1 MEYQGLTLDRFQEEA
16 CNHVDANRSV
26 LVSAPTGTGKTL
38 IADYIVEKALTANQE
53 VIYTAPIKA
62 LSNQK
67 YRDYTR
73 LYGYDK
79 VGLVTGDNV
88 INRDAQLRIMTTE
101 ILRNMLL
108 AGEELPHLSHVI
120 IDEIHFLDDIE
131 RGTVWEEVL
140 IYLPARVKILGLS
153 ATLANIHEFSE
164 WLSYVRNEEVPVV
177 IENTRHVPLSV
188 YMANRDAGICD
199 VDRYNYLHS
208 RWEQIAKKAAEE
220 EKKRKAK
227 EAANTGGRK
236 RRSGRRGRGGGLLKI
251 PGQRETKHVDLIKML
266 GAEFQP
272 ILYFAFSRKMCEQFS
287 RELARKCPDEGFTTD
302 EEKVRIKAKVD
313 SFDAQFEKVMT
324 GDQERMYL
332 KGIACHHA
340 GLHVGLKA
348 FVEELYEERLIKVNY
363 CTSTFALGINL
374 PARTTCFQ
382 ALRKYNGHSVAP
394 LTVRQFMQKAG
405 RAGRRGID
413 DVGYVVILEEFWD
426 YERDQEAIGAYI
438 RGAHEK
444 VRSAFNL
451 SFNSVVNL
459 LDRHSGDMDQIRDII
474 DKSFLTFSYRKAAEE
489 EEKRID
495 SIADALAK
503 SGWDPRDPEGGPP
516 PRALVARAKKYR
528 KLSRRTQKV
537 GDKVWDDFMEK
548 VGILQQVGYLGED
561 LSFNAGARV
570 LRHLQIEEI
579 FSTELVLSGILDDRD
594 PELIF
599 GAVCVLCNSFSRAV
613 NINVRP
619 KGDQGA
625 LAKELRKIRFGE
637 AVRNTEYAIGQQV
650 TFTPEMIAFGS
661 AWYRGDSLQEMLLGI
676 ESATDISGDLV
687 SAFRRAKDLCQQL
700 KRVYE
705 EDPYMSEKL
714 KEILKTVSR
723 DEVEVVD

>member
-1 MEYQGLTLDRFQEEA
+1 MEYRGLTLDPFQQQAIEY
-16 CNHVDANRSV
+16 VDSDHSV

-38 IADYIVEKALTANQE
+38 IADYIVEKALTENKE

-79 VGLVTGDNV
+79 VGLITGDNV
-88 INRDAQLRIMTTE
+88 INRDAPLRIMTTE

-108 AGEELPHLSHVI
+108 SGEELPHLSHVI

-153 ATLANIHEFSE
+153 ATLANINEFSE
-164 WLSYVRNEEVPVV
+164 WLAYVRGEPVPVV
-177 IENTRHVPLSV
+177 IEGTRHVPLSI

-199 VDRYNYLHS
+199 IARYRYMYARWHKLATKAQVDAER
-208 RWEQIAKKAAEE
+208 RKKAEGD
-220 EKKRKAK
+220 
-227 EAANTGGRK
+227 GGSRRRRG
-236 RRSGRRGRGGGLLKI
+236 RRSGPPKLSL
-251 PGQRETKHVDLIKML
+251 PGQKETRHFDLIKML

-287 RELARKCPDEGFTTD
+287 RELARKAPDEGFTDD
-302 EEKVRIKAKVD
+302 EQKALIKARVD
-313 SFDAQFEKVMT
+313 QFDYEFEKVMT
-324 GDQERMYL
+324 SDQERMYL

-348 FVEELYEERLIKVNY
+348 FVEDLYERRLIKVLY
-363 CTSTFALGINL
+363 CTSTFALGINM

-382 ALRKYNGHSVAP
+382 ALRKYNGRSVVP

-426 YERDQEAIGAYI
+426 FERDADAIATYI
-438 RGAHEK
+438 SGDHEK

-459 LDRHSGDMDQIRDII
+459 LDRHNGELDQIRDII
-474 DKSFLTFSYRKAAEE
+474 DKSFLTFSYRQAAEQE
-489 EEKRID
+489 AKRID
-495 SIADALAK
+495 SIAETLK
-503 SGWDPRDPEGGPP
+503 SDGWDPRDPDAGSP
-516 PRALVARAKKYR
+516 PRHLMARAKKFR
-528 KLSRRTQKV
+528 KLGRRQRTAD
-537 GDKVWDDFMEK
+537 DKVWRDFHEK
-548 VGILQQVGYLGED
+548 VSLLQGVGYLDEK
-561 LSFNAGARV
+561 LEFNAGAKV

-579 FSTELVLSGILDDRD
+579 FSTELVLSGILDDQE
-594 PELIF
+594 PALIF
-599 GAVCVLCNSFSRAV
+599 GAVCAMSNSFSRAV
-613 NINVRP
+613 SIRVRP
-619 KGDQGA
+619 KGLQGKLSKA
-625 LAKELRKIRFGE
+625 MRQIRFGE
-637 AVRNTEYAIGQQV
+637 AVRNTEYAIGHQV
-650 TFTPEMIAFGS
+650 TFTPEMISFGVS
-661 AWYRGDSLQEMLLGI
+661 WFEGQSLQEMLLAI
-676 ESATDISGDLV
+676 DSATDISGDLV

-714 KEILKTVSR
+714 KTILKTVSR

>member
-1 MEYQGLTLDRFQEEA
+1 VEYQGLTLDRFQEEA
-16 CNHVDANRSV
+16 IRHVDADRSV

-38 IADYIVEKALTANQE
+38 IADYIVEKALSENKE

-73 LYGYDK
+73 LYGYDR

-88 INRDAQLRIMTTE
+88 INRDGQLRIMTTE

-140 IYLPARVKILGLS
+140 IYLPSRVKILGLS

-164 WLSYVRNEEVPVV
+164 WLAYVRDEEVPVV
-177 IENTRHVPLSV
+177 IEDTRHVPLSV
-188 YMANRDAGICD
+188 YLANRDAGICD
-199 VDRYNYLHS
+199 VDRYGYLHQ
-208 RWEQIAKKAAEE
+208 RWLQIAKKAAAE
-220 EKKRKAK
+220 EKKRKD
-227 EAANTGGRK
+227 EE
-236 RRSGRRGRGGGLLKI
+236 RGGGRNRRRRRRKGGGQMRI

-266 GAEFQP
+266 GPDFQP

-302 EEKVRIKAKVD
+302 EEKKQIKEAVD

-324 GDQERMYL
+324 TEQEKMYL

-348 FVEELYEERLIKVNY
+348 FVEELYERRLIKVNY

-382 ALRKYNGHSVAP
+382 QLRKYNGRTVVP

-426 YERDQEAIGAYI
+426 YERDKEAIDAYI
-438 RGAHEK
+438 QGSHEK

-459 LDRHSGDMDQIRDII
+459 LDRHGQDLDQIRDII
-474 DKSFLTFSYRKAAEE
+474 DKSFLTFSYRQVARREQE
-489 EEKRID
+489 RID
-495 SIADALAK
+495 AIADSLAK
-503 SGWDPRDPEGGPP
+503 SGWDPRDESAGPP
-516 PRALVARAKKYR
+516 PRSLMARAKKYR
-528 KLSRRTQKV
+528 KLARRTRKS
-537 GDKVWDDFMEK
+537 GDKVWNDFMEK
-548 VGILQQVGYLGED
+548 VGILQEIGYLDED
-561 LSFNAGARV
+561 LGFNAGAKV

-579 FSTELVLSGILDDRD
+579 FSTELVISGILDDRD
-594 PELIF
+594 PEMIF

-613 NINVRP
+613 NIRVRP
-619 KGDQGA
+619 RGEQGA

-650 TFTPEMIAFGS
+650 TFTPEMIAFGT
-661 AWYRGDSLQEMLLGI
+661 AWFRGESLQEMLLGI
-676 ESATDISGDLV
+676 DSATDISGDLV